1 MPVELRHGQE
11 IETTLSVISSRHVAY
26 TATAVLWTDRMMV
39 AKQKSAGKT
48 NLYDEPI
55 PDVIP
60 NAAARVDP
68 DIADDFGIRNAT
80 SWSGRSD
87 LTEDPRS

>member
-1 MPVELRHGQE
+1 
-11 IETTLSVISSRHVAY
+11 
-26 TATAVLWTDRMMV
+26 MMV